1 MDAYAAAK
9 LRLFTD
15 LAEQSGKPYRAVIN
29 ISDEWGRQFAAK
41 AKGAVYTYGE
51 CECAL
56 VRAVRAEYGHDAL
69 RFWVRTA
76 LATNLLPSPLQVS
89 PRFGEGRR
97 AQGCAPALPPAC
109 RGNLRGGGPKAARA
123 NISCTPR

>member
-1 MDAYAAAK
+1 
-9 LRLFTD
+9 

-29 ISDEWGRQFAAK
+29 ISDEWGRLFAAK

-76 LATNLLPSPLQVS
+76 LATGSALTPSPS
-89 PRFGEGRR
+89 PTGWARGVGAHGGAPPIPPLPTSWERGTEGVR
-97 AQGCAPALPPAC
+97 AYL
-109 RGNLRGGGPKAARA
+109 
-123 NISCTPR
+123 CTPR